1 MGQGHTIS
9 GRLALASPSAYT
21 STPVCR
27 GRPDPWEQTVAVQ
40 LNDDEAHLAEL
51 GYKQEL
57 NRTWSGFSNFAI
69 SFSIISILAG
79 CFTTFGQAW
88 NNGGPIAISIGWP
101 LISVFIL
108 IIGLC
113 MSELV
118 SAYPTSGGIYWWA
131 SKLGGVKA
139 GYYTGWLNLIGLLA
153 IDASVAYGAATFFD
167 LSFSTMSESWA
178 AGYSLTRVFIMFL
191 VVLLVTALIN
201 IFGGH
206 LLALLNNISVW
217 WHVIGAAV
225 IILILVFLP
234 EKHMS
239 INDVFTMRVNN
250 SGGLAGGED
259 SGLGFWFYV
268 LPLGFLLTQYT
279 ITGFDASAH
288 LSEETQGAA
297 DGAAKG
303 IWRSILY
310 SAIGGWFLLLAF
322 LFAVQDPE
330 AVTAGGGGVAVI
342 FNQALSSGWAGT
354 VLLIASIAQVF
365 CTAACMTSTSR
376 MLFAFSRD
384 GAVPGPRGGRGS
396 TPARSRRTPSS
407 SRRSSPRSSPC
418 RPSSR
423 STSAARGAAHRAGG
437 VLRRR
442 LGRRHRALHGVRHPD
457 LPPVEAGRRVPPGQV
472 EPRDEVEV
480 DGPRGRLEIAIIS
493 VYFILPF
500 TPAANP
506 LNDDF
511 SWKFVN
517 YAPILM
523 GGTLLALW
531 IGWHLSAKK
540 WFTGPKMTVDLPAGV
555 SGADEI
561 ALEHHGKSAHG
572 GADGSP
578 GA

>member
-1 MGQGHTIS
+1 MG
-9 GRLALASPSAYT
+9 A
-21 STPVCR
+21 
-27 GRPDPWEQTVAVQ
+27 TVAVH

-108 IIGLC
+108 IIGFC

-131 SKLGGVKA
+131 SKLGGAKA
-139 GYYTGWLNLIGLLA
+139 GYYTGWLNLVGLLA

-178 AGYSLTRVFIMFL
+178 EGYSLTRVFVMFL
-191 VVLLVTALIN
+191 VVLLLTALLN

-217 WHVIGAAV
+217 WHVAGAAV
-225 IILILVFLP
+225 IIAILVLLP
-234 EKHMS
+234 ERHMS
-239 INDVFTMRVNN
+239 VADVFTMRVNN
-250 SGGLAGGED
+250 SGGLAGGET
-259 SGLGFWFYV
+259 GGIGFWFYV

-303 IWRSILY
+303 IWRSIFY
-310 SAIGGWFLLLAF
+310 SAIGGWLLLLAF
-322 LFAVQDPE
+322 LFAVQDAD

-354 VLLIASIAQVF
+354 VLLIASVGQFF

-384 GAVPGPRGGRGS
+384 GAVPGSS
-396 TPARSRRTPSS
+396 TWARLNS
-407 SRRSSPRSSPC
+407 
-418 RPSSR
+418 
-423 STSAARGAAHRAGG
+423 
-437 VLRRR
+437 
-442 LGRRHRALHGVRHPD
+442 
-457 LPPVEAGRRVPPGQV
+457 RRVPANAVMVSSVIAALITLPAL
-472 EPRDEVEV
+472 VEV
-480 DGPRGRLEIAIIS
+480 NLGSEEEPLIVPVAFYAVVSVGVIGLYTAFAVPIYLRWRQGDAFPQGRWNLGNKWRWMAPVAVIEIAIIS

-506 LNDDF
+506 FNDAF
-511 SWKFVN
+511 EWKYVN

-540 WFTGPKMTVDLPAGV
+540 WFTGPKTTVDLPAGM
-555 SGADEI
+555 SSADEI
-561 ALEHHGKSAHG
+561 ALEHRGQGVHGAHG
-572 GADGSP
+572 GAGHTREP
-578 GA
+578 GDPQS